1 MSTIL
6 KNSSETVAH
15 TPGRASSIGVWILQ
29 VVLAAIIA
37 GGGISKLAGD
47 PVMVDMF
54 ADIGAG
60 QWLRYLVGLASLG
73 LAALLTG
80 AVITDQFV
88 LGQSPWLPLLLLVVA
103 AVIAGRGGR
112 AQRPSSARC
121 SGAETNLSNGDVR

>member
-6 KNSSETVAH
+6 KNNSETVAH

-37 GGGISKLAGD
+37 GGGISKLAGGVGLLI
-47 PVMVDMF
+47 P
-54 ADIGAG
+54 ALA
-60 QWLRYLVGLASLG
+60 GLASLG

-88 LGQSPWLPLLLLVVA
+88 LEQSPWLPLALLVVA
-103 AVIAGRGGR
+103 AVIAR
-112 AQRPSSARC
+112 ARWSRTEAVVGTLLR
-121 SGAETNLSNGDVR
+121 R